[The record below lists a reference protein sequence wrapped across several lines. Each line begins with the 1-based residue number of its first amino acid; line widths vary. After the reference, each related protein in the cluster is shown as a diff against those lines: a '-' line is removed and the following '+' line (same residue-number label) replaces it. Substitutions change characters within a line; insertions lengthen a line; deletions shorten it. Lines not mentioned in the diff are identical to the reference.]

1 MPAPYHSTFYT
12 PDFLPDTQSNEGNS
26 TEQFNMLLI
35 HKLQTAP
42 SQQNNDVY
50 DDLYDTNGTH

>member
-1 MPAPYHSTFYT
+1 MPAPYHSIFYM
-12 PDFLPDTQSNEGNS
+12 PDFLPDTQSTEGNS

-42 SQQNNDVY
+42 IQQNNDVY
-50 DDLYDTNGTH
+50 DDLYDINGTH